1 MNKVLLAA
9 LVAANAALAATALV
23 ARAAPAAAQSTG
35 AQLFGQC
42 AACHS
47 TDGTNGLGP
56 TLKGILGRESASV
69 PGFAFSGAMKRA
81 HLRWTAE
88 QLDAYIANPQA
99 VVPGNA
105 MPYAGMTDGEQ
116 RAALIAYLATL
127 K

>member
-1 MNKVLLAA
+1 MHRVLSAA
-9 LVAANAALAATALV
+9 LVAASAALAAAALTAN
-23 ARAAPAAAQSTG
+23 AAPGAQPNG

-81 HLRWTAE
+81 HLHWSAD

-105 MPYAGMTDGEQ
+105 MPYAGMPDSAQ

>member
-1 MNKVLLAA
+1 MHKVLSAA
-9 LVAANAALAATALV
+9 LVAASAALASAALT
-23 ARAAPAAAQSTG
+23 ARAAPDAQTTG

-81 HLRWTAE
+81 HLQWTAD

-99 VVPGNA
+99 VIPGNA
-105 MPYAGMTDGEQ
+105 MPYAGMPDSAQ